1 MTRGI
6 HLKRLSMEDLM
17 ALGLAESASRSPE
30 APDVARETP
39 SGPTLGFPAE
49 LAQEA
54 SEELQAVLTLLE
66 EALKAVGA
74 NPGKSAPR
82 R

>member
-1 MTRGI
+1 
-6 HLKRLSMEDLM
+6 MEDLM
-17 ALGLAESASRSPE
+17 ALGLPESALRSSE
-30 APDVARETP
+30 APNLARETP
-39 SGPTLGFPAE
+39 PGPTLRFPAE

-66 EALKAVGA
+66 EALEAVGA
-74 NPGKSAPR
+74 NPGEAAPR